1 MLSLQYPFRVNFM
14 NKGTYTYCLLQ
25 YHHSQ
30 ILGEVLNIGL
40 IVYFPAYKRLE
51 FIYPE
56 KLIRLRFAYPNVP
69 EKTIKSYFKYF
80 DKRVEELNSRPEI
93 FSDYDLSRSLQ
104 AFTEKEFLPSDSS
117 ALQFGNYRTS
127 VLYTQDLK
135 HITNQLYNLYFSV
148 FQYQENV
155 LKRVDEST
163 LLNKYKKLLKEYS
176 HQSPAIKETNRFHF
190 DYSIEPN
197 SASKIKF
204 DVAWQDEGN
213 LHLVKP
219 VSFDLVKPETITRKA
234 YQYYG
239 QFLDLQDHAEEK
251 KLLFDLIL
259 AKPRSKALFKT
270 YDNAIRLLEKPDR
283 VKLIEQEELD
293 SYSITHSGI

>member
-1 MLSLQYPFRVNFM
+1 M

-30 ILGEVLNIGL
+30 LLGEVLNIGL
-40 IVYFPAYKRLE
+40 LVYFPTLKRLD

-69 EKTIKSYFKYF
+69 EKTIKAYFKYF
-80 DKRVEELNSRPEI
+80 EKRVEELNSRPEI

-104 AFTEKEFLPSDSS
+104 VFAEREFLPSDSS

-127 VLYTQDLK
+127 VLYTEDII

-148 FQYQENV
+148 FQTQETPV
-155 LKRVDEST
+155 QKIDESS
-163 LLNKYKKLLKEYS
+163 LINKYKKFLREYAN
-176 HQSPAIKETNRFHF
+176 QSTPIKETSRFHF
-190 DYSIEPN
+190 DYEIKPEN
-197 SASKIKF
+197 SSKLNF
-204 DVAWQDEGN
+204 DIAWKDEGN

-219 VSFDLVKPETITRKA
+219 VSFDLSSEEYITKKA

-239 QFLDLQDHAEEK
+239 IFTDLASYADQNK
-251 KLLFDLIL
+251 YLFDVII
-259 AKPRSKALFKT
+259 AKPRLKNLHTA
-270 YDNAIRLLEKPDR
+270 YDNAVRLLDKPDR
-283 VKLIEQEELD
+283 VKLVELEELN
-293 SYSITHSGI
+293 SYSKSTAELAIL